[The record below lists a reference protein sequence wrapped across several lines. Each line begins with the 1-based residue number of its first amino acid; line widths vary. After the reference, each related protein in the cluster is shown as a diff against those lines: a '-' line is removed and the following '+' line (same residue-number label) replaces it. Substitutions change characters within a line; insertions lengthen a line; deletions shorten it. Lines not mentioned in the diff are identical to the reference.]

1 MHSGDKKCIKNGWK
15 AWRKETTWKTRG
27 HRWEDNITIDLTD
40 MGFGGMDWIQTHTV
54 KHID

>member
-1 MHSGDKKCIKNGWK
+1 VHSGDKKCIKNGWK